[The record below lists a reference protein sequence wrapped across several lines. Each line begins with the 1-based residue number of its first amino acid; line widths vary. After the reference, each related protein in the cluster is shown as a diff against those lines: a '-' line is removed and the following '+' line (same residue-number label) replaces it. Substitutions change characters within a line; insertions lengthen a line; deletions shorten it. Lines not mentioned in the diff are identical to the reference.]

1 MPDILCISDI
11 HNPKNIYTPE
21 IYLKIHVVINSL
33 EGNMD
38 YENAIEIKNLTKKY
52 DGFTLDG
59 ISFDVP
65 KGSIMGFIGQN
76 GAGKTTTINSLLNI
90 INWDSGE
97 IRLLGKE
104 MPAHEFEVK
113 EKISAVFDILPFN
126 DDLSAKQLSKIMKG
140 IWKEWNDDTFNS
152 YLERFQLP
160 YKKKFGKFSKG
171 MKMKLQ
177 IAAGLSH
184 NAKLLIMDEATT
196 GLDPVVRNE
205 ILDIFLEYLQDE
217 DKSILMS
224 SHITSDLEKIADRV
238 TFIDKG
244 KILITGIK
252 DEILENHGVVKVSK
266 KDFKDFEREDYIS
279 ARVTDFGVDVM
290 VNDRFKAEKKFSGAV
305 IDRTN
310 LEEIMLFYVNQSKGQ
325 WN

>member
-1 MPDILCISDI
+1 
-11 HNPKNIYTPE
+11 
-21 IYLKIHVVINSL
+21 
-33 EGNMD
+33 MD
-38 YENAIEIKNLTKKY
+38 FENAIEIKNLTKRY
-52 DGFTLDG
+52 DGFTLDNV
-59 ISFDVP
+59 SFNVP

-90 INWDSGE
+90 LKWDSGE

-104 MPAHEFEVK
+104 MPEHEYEVK
-113 EKISAVFDILPFN
+113 EQIAAIFDVLPFN
-126 DDLSAKQLSKIMKG
+126 DDLSAKQLTKIMGG
-140 IWKEWNDDTFNS
+140 IWKEWDAEGFEN
-152 YLERFQLP
+152 YLDRFQLP
-160 YKKKFGKFSKG
+160 YKKKFGQFSKG

-217 DKSILMS
+217 DNSILMS
-224 SHITSDLEKIADRV
+224 SHITSDLEKVADMV

-252 DEILENHGVVKVSK
+252 DEILDSHGVVKCSK

-279 ARVTDFGVDVM
+279 ARVTDFGAEMM
-290 VNDRFKAEKKFSGAV
+290 VSDRDKASKKFSGAV
-305 IDRTN
+305 IDKTT
-310 LEEIMLFYVNQSKGQ
+310 LEEIMLFYVNQSKGE
-325 WN
+325 WR